1 VSRSEAIETV
11 NSSGELAMKLIS
23 ARRAA
28 YRAALLFN
36 EFRIELLDDGNRSLQ
51 MSPDPELIEDLVIA
65 NHILFREGVVDGF
78 GHVSA
83 RHDRDPS
90 RFLLARSIAPA
101 TVTVDDIM
109 EFDLEGTAVD
119 PKGRRPYL
127 ERFIH
132 SEIYRTRPDV
142 LAIVH
147 SHSPA
152 VIPFGVTGTQLRP
165 ISHMSGFLGT
175 STPIFD
181 IRDAGGPATDMLI
194 RNADLGAALA
204 TTLGS
209 ASFALMRGHGSVV
222 VATSIKQVVY
232 RAVYAEMNAHLQL
245 EAMRLGKITFLNE
258 AEAANA
264 DQANNGNLDRPWAL
278 WKQRAA
284 MPA

>member
-11 NSSGELAMKLIS
+11 NSSGKLAMKLIS

-36 EFRIELLDDGNRSLQ
+36 EFRIELLDYGNRSLQ
-51 MSPDPELIEDLVIA
+51 MSPDPELIEDLVVA

-90 RFLLARSIAPA
+90 RFLLAKSIAPA

-109 EFDLEGTAVD
+109 EFDLEGIAID

-132 SEIYRTRPDV
+132 SEIYRMRPDV

-175 STPIFD
+175 STPIFE

-209 ASFALMRGHGSVV
+209 ESFALMRGHGSVV

-278 WKQRAA
+278 WKRRAA